1 MNNKKQSTFLFLLA
15 TIAWMLFV
23 LSVSISVPLVLRP
36 FYYAHIH
43 AMEMPQKTGLTEL
56 EIREAFDEMMDF
68 CILGKEFGTGVLPWS
83 ESGKAHFED
92 CAFLFRLDF
101 VAVGVSIVILM
112 ICLVLEK
119 RGRMP
124 ARPLGRGPKF
134 WGGILLGAV
143 FLLIAGVAA
152 IDFDQAFVTFHH
164 LFFPGKD
171 NWIFYP
177 SMDGII
183 LILPEEFFR
192 NCAILIVGVMVILC
206 VALMIW
212 DKKEC
217 AKHGIGLRDQL

>member
-36 FYYAHIH
+36 FYYAHINV
-43 AMEMPQKTGLTEL
+43 MEMPQKTGLTEQ

-68 CILGKEFGTGVLPWS
+68 CVFGKEFGTGVLPWS

-101 VAVGVSIVILM
+101 VAVGVSVVLLL
-112 ICLVLEK
+112 ICLILEK
-119 RGRMP
+119 SGRVP

-183 LILPEEFFR
+183 LILPEAFFR
-192 NCAILIVGVMVILC
+192 NCAILIVGVMVLLC
-206 VALMIW
+206 VMLMVL
-212 DKKEC
+212 DKRERRG
-217 AKHGIGLRDQL
+217 A

>member
-1 MNNKKQSTFLFLLA
+1 MTNKKKSVSLFLMA
-15 TIAWMLFV
+15 AIGWMLFV

-36 FYYAHIH
+36 FYYAHINV
-43 AMEMPQKTGLTEL
+43 MEMPQKTGLTEL

-68 CILGKEFGTGVLPWS
+68 CVFGKEFGTGVLPWS

-119 RGRMP
+119 SGRMP

-152 IDFDQAFVTFHH
+152 IDFDRAFVIFHQ

-206 VALMIW
+206 VVLMIW
-212 DKKEC
+212 DKKKH
-217 AKHGIGLRDQL
+217 AKQGIGGHDKL